1 MGEHR
6 TIADSK
12 RAFHAAFPHVIPSL
26 YRRTADELLVELHLL
41 SHQKAFTVDALFAV
55 GLRQVFEAFTKG
67 YRPESHL
74 GPLFDALCSCNGFDA
89 AALMTLADTSQ
100 QAVEGHSLEDVQGW
114 LAAKGEGAPPALAS
128 VLARADQSDFHYS
141 RLMAVGL
148 LTLLAKAKGDD
159 TSDPSE
165 LAKLA
170 HELSEPLG
178 LTKER
183 VEKDLGL
190 YTGNLE
196 RMAQAV
202 ELMEET
208 LAAERRKR
216 ERKSDQDAA
225 QVSAPV
231 GSES

>member
-1 MGEHR
+1 MDKHR

-12 RAFHAAFPHVIPSL
+12 RAFHNAFPHVIPSL

-41 SHQKAFTVDALFAV
+41 SHQKQFKVDALFAV
-55 GLRQVFEAFTKG
+55 GLDQVFNAFTRG

-74 GPLFDALCSCNGFDA
+74 VPLFQALCGCNGFDGE
-89 AALMTLADTSQ
+89 ALKQLADQSA
-100 QAVEGHSLEDVQGW
+100 QAVQGHSVEEVQGW
-114 LAAKGEGAPPALAS
+114 LRNKGAGAPEAVAKILD
-128 VLARADQSDFHYS
+128 RADHDNFHYS

-148 LTLLAKAKGDD
+148 LTLLAKAQGDD
-159 TSDPSE
+159 GADPAE

-183 VEKDLGL
+183 VEKDLGI
-190 YTGNLE
+190 YTSNVE

-216 ERKSDQDAA
+216 ERQEEGAKA
-225 QVSAPV
+225 Q
-231 GSES
+231 E

>member
-1 MGEHR
+1 MDKHR

-12 RAFHAAFPHVIPSL
+12 RAFHNAFPHVIPSL

-41 SHQKAFTVDALFAV
+41 SHQKQFKVDALFAV
-55 GLRQVFEAFTKG
+55 GLDQVFNAFTRG

-74 GPLFDALCSCNGFDA
+74 VPLFQALCSCNGFDGE
-89 AALMTLADTSQ
+89 ALKQLADQSA
-100 QAVEGHSLEDVQGW
+100 QAVQGHSVEEVQGW
-114 LAAKGEGAPPALAS
+114 LRNKGAGAPEAVAKILD
-128 VLARADQSDFHYS
+128 RADHDNFHYS

-148 LTLLAKAKGDD
+148 LTLLAKAQGDD
-159 TSDPSE
+159 GADPAE

-183 VEKDLGL
+183 VEKDLGI
-190 YTGNLE
+190 YTSNVE

-216 ERKSDQDAA
+216 ERQEEGAKA
-225 QVSAPV
+225 Q
-231 GSES
+231 E